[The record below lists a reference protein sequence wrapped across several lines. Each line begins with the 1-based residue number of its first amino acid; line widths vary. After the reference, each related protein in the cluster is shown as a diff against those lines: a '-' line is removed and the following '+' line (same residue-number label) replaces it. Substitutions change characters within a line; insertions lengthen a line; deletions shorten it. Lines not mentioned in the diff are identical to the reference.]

1 MRRPT
6 GRAEFREPCA
16 AMAMAMAG
24 LLGWVNGFRL
34 HELLFVPA
42 ARGKCRLSLV
52 ALQDGW
58 ESLWVSLLVS
68 SVAGYG
74 LFRDAVMD
82 HSGLGRHMGPG
93 PWPSQAFA
101 GLPVISYNYKSVGA
115 VRGKQETINQKVYC
129 LSSSPSSSLSLL
141 LPPAPSRIF

>member
-74 LFRDAVMD
+74 LFRDA
-82 HSGLGRHMGPG
+82 HAH
-93 PWPSQAFA
+93 A
-101 GLPVISYNYKSVGA
+101 GLLGGA
-115 VRGKQETINQKVYC
+115 VLSVHGRWRVCVFAVTGFKVY
-129 LSSSPSSSLSLL
+129 
-141 LPPAPSRIF
+141 